1 MEKQFENIPASGFTV
16 MHQSTRF
23 FKAVINAFEEGTITL
38 SAFSIVQLL
47 EGAEIDPDITHN
59 EKVVSAVMFK
69 AYQKLNNKFRR
80 SLADKFNRQVL
91 IIDRHELTIFIKWL
105 RIRMHHCEVERDTR
119 AVDESG
125 NPKFNPDTYI
135 GQKLLL
141 MELLNLAMGDVVDIE
156 PMPERE

>member
-23 FKAVINAFEEGTITL
+23 FKAVINAFEEGAITL
-38 SAFSIVQLL
+38 SKFSIIQLL
-47 EGAEIDPDITHN
+47 EGAEIDPDIN
-59 EKVVSAVMFK
+59 PEKVVSVTVFK

-80 SLADKFNRQVL
+80 SLVDNSDEQL
-91 IIDRHELTIFIKWL
+91 LQIDRQELNIFIKWL

-119 AVDESG
+119 VVDEFD

-156 PMPERE
+156 PMPGRE